1 MESTRPLTKLMR
13 EALAVI
19 SDARNGEISGQ
30 SIATWMLR
38 RAWGWDGVREA
49 LKGLERRNL
58 VVMHRHDNDDFPDR
72 KRATFSINKETFD
85 ALQKRT

>member
-19 SDARNGEISGQ
+19 ADARSGEISGQ

-38 RAWGWDGVREA
+38 RTWGWDGVREA
-49 LKGLERRNL
+49 LKG
-58 VVMHRHDNDDFPDR
+58 
-72 KRATFSINKETFD
+72 AGTAQFD
-85 ALQKRT
+85 YHAQA